1 MEHSS
6 ISYHVT
12 RSEGTA
18 YYEDLVEATAAKK
31 KFVHTYTTLHHTS
44 LLGT

>member
-18 YYEDLVEATAAKK
+18 YYEDPEATAAKK